1 MRQHYPQRR
10 FQMNTY
16 LLCREDMF
24 EGLRINWSQS
34 AELIIFLASFNAR
47 AKKNYGGKAS
57 CWKARCSRA
66 VR

>member
-1 MRQHYPQRR
+1 
-10 FQMNTY
+10 MNTY

-47 AKKNYGGKAS
+47 AKKNRLGQDRRHQTRQALQKR
-57 CWKARCSRA
+57 KR
-66 VR
+66 